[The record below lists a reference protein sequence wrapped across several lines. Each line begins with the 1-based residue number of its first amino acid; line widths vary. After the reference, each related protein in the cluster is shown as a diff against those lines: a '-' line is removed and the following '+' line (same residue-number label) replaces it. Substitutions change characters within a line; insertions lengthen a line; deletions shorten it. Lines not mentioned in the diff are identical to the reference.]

1 VITTLTR
8 GLRDL
13 IYPPVCARCMVL
25 LGTNSADF
33 CDSCTS
39 ALTADP
45 HSTCPRCASSVAPY
59 AETAQGCSR
68 CRDERFAFE
77 RSFRLG
83 PYEAALQG
91 VVLAMKH
98 SPGEH
103 LAEAVGR
110 LWVVHHETRF
120 RESGAEIVI
129 PVALHWWK
137 RLRRGFNQTACLSAA
152 IAERLKLDHRPEWL
166 RRVRATGSQVQLS
179 PAQRRTNV
187 RGAFRASRRAQLTGK
202 SVLLIDD
209 VLTTGATA
217 SEAAAALRAAGAVRV
232 VVAVLAHR

>member
-1 VITTLTR
+1 MTTLIR

-13 IYPPVCARCMVL
+13 VYPPVCARCMALVP
-25 LGTNSADF
+25 GSSADF
-33 CDSCTS
+33 CDSCSS

-45 HSTCPRCASSVAPY
+45 HSACPRCSSSVARH
-59 AETAQGCSR
+59 AETAHGCSR

-77 RSFRLG
+77 TAFRLG
-83 PYEAALQG
+83 PYEGALQEAI
-91 VVLAMKH
+91 LMMKRR
-98 SPGEH
+98 PGEH

-110 LWVVHHETRF
+110 LWAGHQEARF

-129 PVALHWWK
+129 PVALHWWR

-152 IAERLKLDHRPEWL
+152 IAARLKFDHRPEWL
-166 RRVRATGSQVQLS
+166 RRVRATGSQVLLS
-179 PAQRRTNV
+179 PTQRRTNV
-187 RGAFRASRRAQLTGK
+187 RGAFRASWRAQLTDK

-209 VLTTGATA
+209 VLTTGSTA

>member
-13 IYPPVCARCMVL
+13 VYPPVCARCTAHS
-25 LGTNSADF
+25 GTGLTEF
-33 CDSCTS
+33 CDSCSS

-45 HSTCPRCASSVAPY
+45 QSACPRCSSSVAHY

-77 RSFRLG
+77 HAFRLG
-83 PYEAALQG
+83 PYDGALRD
-91 VVLAMKH
+91 VILAMKH
-98 SPGEH
+98 RPGEY

-110 LWVVHHETRF
+110 LWAVHHETRF
-120 RESGAEIVI
+120 RGSGAEIVI

-187 RGAFRASRRAQLTGK
+187 RGAFRAARRAQLTGK

-217 SEAAAALRAAGAVRV
+217 SEAAAALRAAGAARV